1 MTEQEKYLII
11 KFNNEEEHQYISNNN
26 KIYYIGN
33 MPEKKIILCDY
44 LSIGNFT
51 YEDNTKILNTEISIN
66 QKEYNKT
73 FKIDI

>member
-1 MTEQEKYLII
+1 MTEQGNYLII

-26 KIYYIGN
+26 KIYYIEN
-33 MPEKKIILCDY
+33 IPEKKIILCNY
-44 LSIGNFT
+44 LSLGNFT
-51 YEDNTKILNTEISIN
+51 YEDNTNILTTEISIN